1 MIGKRTMS
9 GAKHDRNVGFFI
21 PSGHAGMR
29 RPSHLRVEGIHRML
43 NLSILLEDSARTHP
57 ERAAVVLGEQ
67 RLTYAQ
73 VNAAANQV
81 AGMLV
86 ARGIR
91 PGDKVA
97 LSCPNLPYF
106 PIVYYGILKAGA
118 VVVPLNVLLKAREIA
133 YHLADSDAKAYF
145 CFQGTADLPMGTEGF
160 AGFGQ
165 TDGCEQFFMITA
177 DPASSSPIDGT
188 ETLGAALAGQSAV
201 FEPVLL
207 TETDPAVILYTSGT
221 TGQAKGAEL
230 SHANLIFNALTCN
243 RLFQA
248 VPATDTHLA
257 VLPLFHSFGSTV
269 NMNAGFATASTLVLL
284 PRFDAESAVKLL
296 EKENVTFFAGVPTM
310 YWGLLNALTAGVDVE
325 RIARNMRR
333 AVSGGS
339 SLPVEIIR
347 KVKERLGVTILEG
360 YGLSETSPVA
370 TFSDPNSDP
379 RPGSIGIPIWG
390 VEVKLIDEFWHTIDA
405 VDEIGEIAIRG
416 HNIMR
421 GYYKRPEATA
431 EVMRDGWFRSG
442 DLGRRDKDG
451 FYYIV
456 DRAKDMIIRGGFNV
470 YPREIEEVL
479 MTHEAVSLA
488 AVIGVPD
495 PRHGEEVKAF
505 VILKPNTSVSQEEL
519 VEWGKEQMAAYKYPR
534 MVTIVDSLPMTA
546 TGKLLKRA
554 LS

>member
-1 MIGKRTMS
+1 
-9 GAKHDRNVGFFI
+9 
-21 PSGHAGMR
+21 
-29 RPSHLRVEGIHRML
+29 ML
-43 NLSILLEDSARTHP
+43 NLSVVLEDSARHYAQ
-57 ERAAVVLGEQ
+57 RAAVVLGEQ

-73 VNAAANQV
+73 VDAAANQV
-81 AGMLV
+81 ANLLV
-86 ARGIR
+86 SRGIG

-106 PIVYYGILKAGA
+106 PVIYYGILKTGA
-118 VVVPLNVLLKAREIA
+118 VVVPLNVLLKGREIA
-133 YHLADSDAKAYF
+133 YHLNDSNANAYF
-145 CFQGTADLPMGTEGF
+145 CFQGTAELPMAAEGH
-160 AGFGQ
+160 AGFTQ
-165 TDGCEQFFMITA
+165 ADGCEHFFMITA
-177 DPASSSPIDGT
+177 DPAAPSPIEGT
-188 ETLGAALAGQSAV
+188 ETMAAAVSGQSPV
-201 FEPVLL
+201 FETVLVA
-207 TETDPAVILYTSGT
+207 ETDPAVILYTSGT

-230 SHANLIFNALTCN
+230 SHSNLLLNALTCN
-243 RLFQA
+243 RLFGSK
-248 VPATDTHLA
+248 PGTDTHLL

-269 NMNAGFATASTLVLL
+269 NMHAGFSSASTLVLL
-284 PRFDAESAVKLL
+284 PRFEAAAAVKLL
-296 EKENVTFFAGVPTM
+296 EQEDVTFFAGVPTM
-310 YWGLLNALTAGVDVE
+310 YWGLLNALSDGVDVD
-325 RIARNMRR
+325 RIARNMRV

-347 KVKERLGVTILEG
+347 AVKDRFGLQILEG

-370 TFSDPNSDP
+370 TFSDPDSEP

-390 VEVKLIDEFWHTIDA
+390 VEVKLIDENWNTIEGA
-405 VDEIGEIAIRG
+405 DEIGEIAIRG

-421 GYYKRPEATA
+421 GYYNRPEATA
-431 EVMRDGWFRSG
+431 EVMNNGWFRSG

-488 AVIGVPD
+488 AVIGVPH
-495 PRHGEEVKAF
+495 PQHGEEIKAY
-505 VILKPNTSVSQEEL
+505 VIRNAGATTTEDEL
-519 VEWGKEQMAAYKYPR
+519 VAWGKEQMAGYKYPR
-534 MVTIVDSLPMTA
+534 IVTFVDSLPMTA